1 MIACT
6 ASSMEASKRLTPG
19 RTDIVRDPGLYAR
32 TLGTGKRPAH
42 HSNTAASRTSSGV
55 EPDFSIHDAPSA
67 RRKRTTFAP
76 PFPIRIGVLLVAFST
91 YGMVA
96 RQANRGK
103 THV

>member
-1 MIACT
+1 MIAYT

-19 RTDIVRDPGLYAR
+19 RTDIVIDPGLYAR

-91 YGMVA
+91 
-96 RQANRGK
+96 
-103 THV
+103 